1 MRNGRHAAFIR
12 KLIFLLTFVSFVA
25 ILLFLW
31 YFAIFAPGNCNLE
44 GPIKE
49 SGQYGMDIAFAA
61 LLIINQL
68 CCLLS
73 FAQCLKEC
81 YFVLHMKTL
90 SIKSVFVMILGIY
103 PALVILALCSWDC
116 NTLVQYLMSPYLLMR
131 R

>member
-1 MRNGRHAAFIR
+1 MRNGRPAAFIR

-31 YFAIFAPGNCNLE
+31 YFAIFAPGNYNLE
-44 GPIKE
+44 GSIKE
-49 SGQYGMDIAFAA
+49 SGQYEMGIAFSA

-73 FAQCLKEC
+73 FAQFLKEC
-81 YFVLHMKTL
+81 YFVLRRKVL
-90 SIKSVFVMILGIY
+90 PIKSVFVMILGIY
-103 PALVILALCSWDC
+103 PVLVILALCSWDC
-116 NTLVQYLMSPYLLMR
+116 NTLVQYLMSPHLLMR

>member
-12 KLIFLLTFVSFVA
+12 KLIFLLTFVSFVV
-25 ILLFLW
+25 IPLFLW
-31 YFAIFAPGNCNLE
+31 YFAVFAPGNYNPE
-44 GPIKE
+44 GSIKE
-49 SGQYGMDIAFAA
+49 SGQHEMDIAFAA

-73 FAQCLKEC
+73 FAQFLKEC
-81 YFVLHMKTL
+81 YLVLRKKDL

-116 NTLVQYLMSPYLLMR
+116 NTVAQYLTSPYLLMR
-131 R
+131 G